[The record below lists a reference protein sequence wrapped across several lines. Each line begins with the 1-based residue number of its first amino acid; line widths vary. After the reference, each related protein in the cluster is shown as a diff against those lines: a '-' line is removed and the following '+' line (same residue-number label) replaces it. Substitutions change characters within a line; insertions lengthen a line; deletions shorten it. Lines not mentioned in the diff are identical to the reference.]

1 MKHRGIVMS
10 KKGMVSSA
18 HTLISASGLKI
29 LNNGGNAID
38 ATIAMALTSSVV
50 LPDMCGLGGDAF
62 MLYYD
67 AKTKTV
73 TAINGS
79 GPAPLKASLE
89 YFKENGYQSMP
100 KDGILSVSVP
110 GAVDVYFT
118 SLEKYGTKSFA
129 EVSQDAITLA
139 ENGVPLSEK
148 VIRHMHSDYAKM
160 LRFDN
165 LRNRYLTQD
174 LAYLPG
180 DSIYNL
186 EYAESLRFLA
196 KKGRD
201 AFYNGDLTDKIIDYS
216 HKKAGLLE
224 KEDFANYHCQIVKP
238 IYTDY
243 RDYRIY
249 QTPPVSQG
257 IILLE
262 EMAILNQFDISQYL
276 PDSAEAIH
284 LMVEAKKIAFFDRIN
299 YFGDPS
305 FITNPIK
312 EILSESYIKKMASKI
327 DSNSCLNEKDLLIHD
342 QSHTTSMVAIDQEG
356 NAVSFIHSISASW
369 GSGEIVD
376 GTGIL
381 LNNRASAF
389 SLIPNHPNL
398 IAPGKRTMHT
408 LNTYL
413 ITDTFDLLRYVGNTP
428 GGDNQPQWNMQVIC
442 NLLDFKLDV
451 QSAVEHAKWTDI
463 QTIDEHN
470 IQQHILTIESQA
482 GEEVIRKLRAIG
494 HIVKV
499 VEPFGC
505 SGASQII
512 EVRPDGL
519 RLGGSDPRADGAA
532 MPQI

>member
-1 MKHRGIVMS
+1 
-10 KKGMVSSA
+10 
-18 HTLISASGLKI
+18 
-29 LNNGGNAID
+29 
-38 ATIAMALTSSVV
+38 
-50 LPDMCGLGGDAF
+50 
-62 MLYYD
+62 
-67 AKTKTV
+67 
-73 TAINGS
+73 
-79 GPAPLKASLE
+79 
-89 YFKENGYQSMP
+89 
-100 KDGILSVSVP
+100 
-110 GAVDVYFT
+110 
-118 SLEKYGTKSFA
+118 
-129 EVSQDAITLA
+129 
-139 ENGVPLSEK
+139 
-148 VIRHMHSDYAKM
+148 
-160 LRFDN
+160 
-165 LRNRYLTQD
+165 
-174 LAYLPG
+174 
-180 DSIYNL
+180 
-186 EYAESLRFLA
+186 
-196 KKGRD
+196 
-201 AFYNGDLTDKIIDYS
+201 
-216 HKKAGLLE
+216 
-224 KEDFANYHCQIVKP
+224 
-238 IYTDY
+238 
-243 RDYRIY
+243 
-249 QTPPVSQG
+249 
-257 IILLE
+257 
-262 EMAILNQFDISQYL
+262 MAILNQFDISQYP

-299 YFGDPS
+299 YFGDPT

-327 DSNSCLNEKDLLIHD
+327 DRNSCLNEKDLLTHD

-499 VEPFGC
+499 IEPFGC